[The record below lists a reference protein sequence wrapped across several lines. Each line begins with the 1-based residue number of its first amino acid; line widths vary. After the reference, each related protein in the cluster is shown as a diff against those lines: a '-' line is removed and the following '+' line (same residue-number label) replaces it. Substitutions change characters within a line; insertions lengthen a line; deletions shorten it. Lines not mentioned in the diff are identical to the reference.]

1 MVPSLTRQIRQVRE
15 MTAFFLRPKESGGPP
30 SLASSV
36 SSVPKGLAPQG
47 ERPERTSLPPH
58 AEAGMPEAAPP
69 DFVTSGQESAEALR
83 NVRRRLFTPAAG
95 TSEGRIAA
103 HRPCARGQR
112 APTASGASL
121 LLWNFSALSGTATI
135 LARAEKRFQ
144 RPTACPSA
152 EAPFSPARRKN
163 RRASRRPP
171 RSRVFPAS
179 AGRTQRVAHSLAGLP
194 GFRRAGNT
202 NPARWTGGPVSAR
215 SRKDAR
221 RAWFS
226 VLRAC
231 VPA

>member
-15 MTAFFLRPKESGGPP
+15 MTVFFLRPKESGGPP

-69 DFVTSGQESAEALR
+69 DFVTSGQESAEVLR
-83 NVRRRLFTPAAG
+83 NLRRRLFTPATG
-95 TSEGRIAA
+95 TSAGRIAA
-103 HRPCARGQR
+103 QAPAPAGKKRRPLPAQVLFSGPRQPRRAR
-112 APTASGASL
+112 
-121 LLWNFSALSGTATI
+121 
-135 LARAEKRFQ
+135 
-144 RPTACPSA
+144 RPLPH
-152 EAPFSPARRKN
+152 ARRKGFRG
-163 RRASRRPP
+163 RRRTRRRKRLFRPRGGRSAALHDALRGVVSFPP
-171 RSRVFPAS
+171 AQKGHNELPMFL
-179 AGRTQRVAHSLAGLP
+179 QRLS